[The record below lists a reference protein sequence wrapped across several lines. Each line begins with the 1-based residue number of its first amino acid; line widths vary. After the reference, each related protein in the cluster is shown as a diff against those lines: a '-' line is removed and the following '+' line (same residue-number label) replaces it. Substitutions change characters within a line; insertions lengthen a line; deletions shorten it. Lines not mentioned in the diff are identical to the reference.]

1 MWHSIEKML
10 EEILHASDTREHASC
25 SEILKTHF
33 KNVILILLNYNF
45 RKKILNSIPLSK
57 KLSCRKGE
65 EAQLKWRGVKF
76 PEYRNSI
83 SFHLKRAAL
92 ISICG
97 LGGDKYVSQSQTTN
111 IRLVEYE
118 DVTIYYLIHSDS

>member
-10 EEILHASDTREHASC
+10 EEILHASDTREHASR
-25 SEILKTHF
+25 SDILKTHF
-33 KNVILILLNYNF
+33 QNVITILYF
-45 RKKILNSIPLSK
+45 SIIFVEK
-57 KLSCRKGE
+57 KLSRMVGE

-83 SFHLKRAAL
+83 SGYFHLKRAAL

-118 DVTIYYLIHSDS
+118 DVICQQERV

>member
-1 MWHSIEKML
+1 M
-10 EEILHASDTREHASC
+10 
-25 SEILKTHF
+25 
-33 KNVILILLNYNF
+33 V
-45 RKKILNSIPLSK
+45 
-57 KLSCRKGE
+57 GE

-83 SFHLKRAAL
+83 SGYFHLKRAAL

-97 LGGDKYVSQSQTTN
+97 LGGGKYVRQSQTTN

-118 DVTIYYLIHSDS
+118 DVNCQQERVCSQGKDSLLRNGMEGGFRWKPEWQGGGGGGGSSGPATIP